1 MTHIVARIA
10 RRMRRRLRPSSRIII
25 IIIIIVV
32 VVEAGTSGAYGDGRP
47 SVTKPGR
54 PMDVR

>member
-25 IIIIIVV
+25 IIVVV

>member
-1 MTHIVARIA
+1 CVDDCGRHHAPCIIV
-10 RRMRRRLRPSSRIII
+10 
-25 IIIIIVV
+25 VV